1 MERPGE
7 KLKRVRERLKLTY
20 RDVEKASLQIAARRS
35 SDEFV
40 IALSR
45 LADIENKGTVPTIY
59 RLYSLCAIYRLDA
72 QEVMRWYGVS
82 LDLLPSESLNISL
95 DETHIAHFAGDGP
108 VTIPNPLECEID
120 LNSTTFL
127 SHVIRRWGKAGISI
141 LNGVDLRQH
150 RYGFIGLE
158 DWSMH
163 PVLHPGSLVLI
174 DDGKRRIATSGWTS
188 ELDRPI
194 YFLEHRTRYLCG
206 WCSQFGDKVLVQP
219 HPSSQQKPVVFD
231 ANEIDIVG
239 QVVGVAMLLE
249 GKKRRHVRS
258 AEIPEASLNL

>member
-1 MERPGE
+1 MDRPGE

-20 RDVEKASLQIAARRS
+20 RDVEKASQQLAAHRA

-72 QEVMRWYGVS
+72 REVLEWYGVP
-82 LDLLPSESLNISL
+82 LDLLPSEAVRISL

-108 VTIPNPLECEID
+108 VTAPQPPERMID
-120 LNSTTFL
+120 LNSTIFL
-127 SHVIRRWGKAGISI
+127 SHVIRRWGKVGLTL
-141 LNGVDLRQH
+141 LNGFDLRQH

-163 PVLHPGSLVLI
+163 PVLHPGSLLLI
-174 DDGKRRIATSGWTS
+174 DEGRRRIATTGWTT
-188 ELDRPI
+188 ELERPI

-206 WCSQFGDKVLVQP
+206 WCWQAGEQLTVLA
-219 HPSSQQKPVVFD
+219 HASSQQGPAVF
-231 ANEIDIVG
+231 ATGEIDVIG

-249 GKKRRHVRS
+249 SKKRRHAHSEGV
-258 AEIPEASLNL
+258 PESSPNP

>member
-20 RDVEKASLQIAARRS
+20 RDVEKASQQIAARRG
-35 SDEFV
+35 SDDFV

-45 LADIENKGTVPTIY
+45 LADIENKGTVPTMY

-72 QEVMRWYGVS
+72 HEVLHWYGVS
-82 LDLLPSESLNISL
+82 LELLASESLHISL
-95 DETHIAHFAGDGP
+95 DETHVAHFSGDGP
-108 VTIPNPLECEID
+108 VTLPYPPDCVID

-127 SHVIRRWGKAGISI
+127 SHVIRRWGKVGLSI
-141 LNGVDLRQH
+141 LNGLDLRQH

-163 PVLHPGSLVLI
+163 PMLHPGSLVLI
-174 DDGKRRIATSGWTS
+174 DEGKRRIAATGWTT
-188 ELDRPI
+188 EWERPI

-206 WCSQFGDKVLVQP
+206 WCSQSGEQLLVQP
-219 HPSSQQKPVVFD
+219 HPSSLQRPVVFAAGEVD
-231 ANEIDIVG
+231 VIG
-239 QVVGVAMLLE
+239 QVTGVAMLLE
-249 GKKRRHVRS
+249 SKKRRHARN
-258 AEIPEASLNL
+258 AEVPEESPNP